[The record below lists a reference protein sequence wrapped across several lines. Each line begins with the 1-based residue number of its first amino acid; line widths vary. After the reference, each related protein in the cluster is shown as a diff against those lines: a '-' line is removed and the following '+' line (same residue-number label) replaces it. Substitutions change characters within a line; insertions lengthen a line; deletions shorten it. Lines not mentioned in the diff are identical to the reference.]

1 MARRRQK
8 FGVSKL
14 RLKGTAEITEAA
26 QLLSSW
32 EAELQAQ
39 EEALSHYQ
47 EVVAQRER
55 GLLLAEAEVMRK
67 RQELTER
74 SANVEGLHEEATRL
88 KSEAEAQAALQRDQM
103 LRVREEEARVRR
115 QAATLAARMDE
126 LTAAEASIARKQSIS
141 TELVAAMRER
151 EVAC

>member
-1 MARRRQK
+1 MSRRRQK

-39 EEALSHYQ
+39 EEALAHYQ

-55 GLLLAEAEVMRK
+55 SLLLAEAEVVRK
-67 RQELTER
+67 RQELAEQ
-74 SANVEGLHEEATRL
+74 AAGVEGRHEYATRL
-88 KSEAEAQAALQRDQM
+88 KAEVEAQAALQRDQM
-103 LRVREEEARVRR
+103 LRVREEESRVRR
-115 QAATLAARMDE
+115 QAATLAARLD
-126 LTAAEASIARKQSIS
+126 
-141 TELVAAMRER
+141 
-151 EVAC
+151 